1 LYNVDV
7 NSPSPSQRVNQTK
20 ERQRTKTELIRMALT
35 IGCFFKFHLI
45 VGVEES
51 IVNGLYGLGITDELF
66 KSDVL
71 HEWCVHIDATLQRL
85 LRNLKNTR
93 YFLT

>member
-1 LYNVDV
+1 M
-7 NSPSPSQRVNQTK
+7 
-20 ERQRTKTELIRMALT
+20 IIC

-51 IVNGLYGLGITDELF
+51 VVNALYGLRITDQLF

-71 HEWCVHIDATLQRL
+71 QEWCVHITPT
-85 LRNLKNTR
+85 TR
-93 YFLT
+93 